1 MKEHGGRDRKDRRR
15 KQRQFREAMYMEL
28 REHKISF
35 VVFSILR
42 LLILFCMIRQF
53 FLGNYE
59 GFFLAILSL
68 LLLFLPSIAQITF
81 RIELPVGL
89 EIILM
94 IFVFAAEILGEINRF
109 YIIIPFWDSILHTL
123 NGFLAASVGFSLI
136 VLLNK
141 NKDVAFEASP
151 AFIAIVAFCFSMTIG
166 VLWEFFEFFMDQAFQ
181 LDMQKDTVVHTVSSI
196 LLNTTGAN
204 VPVRITGITD
214 TAVNGQQLGID
225 GYLDIGLIDTMKDL
239 FVNFIGAAVFS
250 LIGFFSLNGTNHGKV
265 VKELVPVEKEKDR
278 DYLKLVREE
287 EAQGISIGLD
297 RQEVH
302 EKREQEEKKR

>member
-1 MKEHGGRDRKDRRR
+1 MAGSSRDQKERRR
-15 KQRQFREAMYMEL
+15 KRRQFKEALYMEL
-28 REHKISF
+28 REHKASF
-35 VVFSILR
+35 VVFSALR
-42 LLILFCMIRQF
+42 LLIIFCMIRQF

-68 LLLFLPSIAQITF
+68 LLLFLPSIAQVTF
-81 RIELPVGL
+81 RIELPGAL

-123 NGFLAASVGFSLI
+123 NGFLAAAVGFSLI

-141 NKDVAFEASP
+141 NKDVAFDASP

-166 VLWEFFEFFMDQAFQ
+166 VLWEFFEFFMDQSFQ
-181 LDMQKDTVVHTVSSI
+181 LDMQKDTVVHTISSI
-196 LLNTTGAN
+196 LLNSTGAN
-204 VPVRITGITD
+204 SPVRITEITD
-214 TAVNGQQLGID
+214 VTVNGQSLGIG

-250 LIGFFSLNGTNHGKV
+250 VIGFFSLNGANRGKV
-265 VKELVPVEKEKDR
+265 VKELVPTEKEADR
-278 DYLKLVREE
+278 DYLKMIREE
-287 EAQGISIGLD
+287 EDHGVTLGMNGEIVPD
-297 RQEVH
+297 
-302 EKREQEEKKR
+302 QEEREEKDR